1 MNGIL
6 NTRPGAKPSV
16 SCSSVRDKIIYCV
29 SIFYTIIMMCN
40 VEYWAGFRSNDRG
53 FI

>member
-16 SCSSVRDKIIYCV
+16 SCIYCV